1 MKNPSILLNFRNR
14 SVFAL
19 SALFLVIFLAIITS
33 PVAMAFSQNNGDP
46 FSNGTFFPDEGT
58 FQTTVRGKNLSGVAT
73 FSTSGDSSTS
83 SSNSTSS
90 GSFSVSY
97 QGLSYSGNVDA
108 SMDSADGSIAAT
120 MEASVSRGGNG
131 TATSTLSST
140 YGVTGTAVGN
150 GTSVVMQ
157 TTTTQIVVD
166 NTADVPPGGIS
177 TTTTT
182 VNAPVTL
189 SSPTTTPTSGWTDT
203 IATSTYMD
211 TLYSSGSFTAQL
223 KNSFPNQIIKG
234 KGSMEFTSI
243 NFDLLPPAL
252 VTTTVPISVKGSR
265 TSNTAQSFTDQTAQ
279 APSVITTTKVQ
290 NRTGSTN

>member
-46 FSNGTFFPDEGT
+46 YSNGTFFSDEGT

-73 FSTSGDSSTS
+73 FSTSGSNSTSTS

-97 QGLSYSGNVDA
+97 QGFSYSGNVDA

-120 MEASVSRGGNG
+120 MEASIPRGGAG
-131 TATSTLSST
+131 TATETLSLTPSST
-140 YGVTGTAVGN
+140 QIIPLPDQVTVVEVNNAGVITT
-150 GTSVVMQ
+150 
-157 TTTTQIVVD
+157 TTTTQSGLSETV
-166 NTADVPPGGIS
+166 TVPG
-177 TTTTT
+177 
-182 VNAPVTL
+182 L
-189 SSPTTTPTSGWTDT
+189 EE
-203 IATSTYMD
+203 IATSTYQD
-211 TLYSSGSFTAQL
+211 TLYTSGSFTAKL
-223 KNSFPNQIIKG
+223 KNSFPNQILKG

-243 NFDLLPPAL
+243 DFSLAPPAL
-252 VTTTVPISVKGSR
+252 GTTTVAISVKGSR
-265 TSNTAQSFTDQTAQ
+265 TSNTAQSFTDQTVQ
-279 APSVITTTKVQ
+279 APFVLTTTTL
-290 NRTGSTN
+290 NSL